1 MHLKFEMLMLT
12 LYFNTTTNNVYLIYI
27 LKFVKGEMSM
37 LMLMIMLMLMV
48 NINVNVNVN
57 VIGNGNGNGYY
68 FKQFITLMLTF
79 TLTFTLY
86 INNLLISQWWS
97 S

>member
-12 LYFNTTTNNVYLIYI
+12 LYFNTATNNIYLIYI
-27 LKFVKGEMSM
+27 WKFVKGEMSM

-57 VIGNGNGNGYY
+57 VNVTIYLSASDD
-68 FKQFITLMLTF
+68 QARI
-79 TLTFTLY
+79 
-86 INNLLISQWWS
+86 
-97 S
+97 